1 MPFWFLMYVW
11 KGFHKLSV
19 FMKDGKLDING
30 NLDSQKYPIGLFTPP
45 DLISKEDLKIWV
57 NALEAFPDRLAV
69 LVSPLTETQLDTPY
83 REEGW
88 TVRQVV
94 HHLSDSHHNSYMRFK
109 WALTE
114 DTPLIKVYNE
124 KAWALLGDAVTGP
137 ISLSLEHLSAIHKK
151 LVFLLRNLDAA
162 QLKKGFR
169 HPESGFT
176 TLEENVGRYAWHG
189 NHHYAHIER
198 LLRAKG
204 WAG

>member
-1 MPFWFLMYVW
+1 
-11 KGFHKLSV
+11 
-19 FMKDGKLDING
+19 MKDGKLDP
-30 NLDSQKYPIGLFTPP
+30 QKYPIGLFIPP
-45 DLISKEDLKIWV
+45 DPILKEDLKIWID
-57 NALEAFPDRLAV
+57 ALEAFPARLAG
-69 LVSPLTETQLDTPY
+69 LVSPLSASQLDTPY

-88 TVRQVV
+88 TVRQVI

-114 DTPLIKVYNE
+114 DIPLIKVYNE
-124 KAWALLGDAVTGP
+124 KAWALLEDAVTGP

-151 LVFLLRNLDAA
+151 LVFLLKSLDEA
-162 QLKKGFR
+162 QFKKGFR

-176 TLEENVGRYAWHG
+176 TLEENVGRYVWHG

-198 LLRAKG
+198 LLRTRG